1 MAVLN
6 QVALVPK
13 VSTLQLGFV
22 PGRVQQRAKLLLR
35 AIGGVCAQRGAK
47 VEVGKRGE
55 PRPEKG
61 DAEVKVPDDPKLRL
75 ELKVKIDAVECNAR
89 KAKGGEGVGRLRGH
103 TIGVDFGDAKTGLSV
118 SRGGY
123 APRPL
128 TVVRQKGDRLLE
140 TILQVALQEKADEFV
155 VGLPKG
161 WDGKDT
167 EQAHKC
173 RSFAGRLSYIAARR
187 GWRVY
192 LHDEYGT
199 SQDAL
204 GYMIDIGSNRR
215 SRKEQVDAYAAMALL
230 CNYFDSSGSRAKI
243 VVPKSLDLQ
252 QLLCQGPAMP
262 LLSRLEDDDEFGD
275 FDDE

>member
-1 MAVLN
+1 MQTGGGQLAVLN

-75 ELKVKIDAVECNAR
+75 ELKVKIDAIECNAR

-128 TVVRQKGDRLLE
+128 TVSSCSLAVRSDRNGSSSTRCSLLPSKSP
-140 TILQVALQEKADEFV
+140 TLCVK
-155 VGLPKG
+155 
-161 WDGKDT
+161 
-167 EQAHKC
+167 
-173 RSFAGRLSYIAARR
+173 RSISSIRR
-187 GWRVY
+187 SSGENM
-192 LHDEYGT
+192 LKSGT
-199 SQDAL
+199 QQNLWHSH
-204 GYMIDIGSNRR
+204 SNRN
-215 SRKEQVDAYAAMALL
+215 SFLKNPIA
-230 CNYFDSSGSRAKI
+230 
-243 VVPKSLDLQ
+243 
-252 QLLCQGPAMP
+252 
-262 LLSRLEDDDEFGD
+262 
-275 FDDE
+275 